1 MASED
6 SGHRQLVLLYCHR
19 HIPHFIASDIHTHHT
34 KVPHTNQ
41 TNSQHS
47 RGHVRQ
53 HQQRPRR
60 EARRRAR
67 QQSRRA
73 HARLAGRRKSI
84 TINHPLHIPRKATRE
99 EPPADSLGQNARI
112 ERWTEAFSQ
121 DLGEGF
127 MRDGERALEEGVLV
141 GGKLI
146 K

>member
-1 MASED
+1 MMASED
-6 SGHRQLVLLYCHR
+6 SGHRQLVLLY
-19 HIPHFIASDIHTHHT
+19 IITDTYTTSSPPNPTPTI
-34 KVPHTNQ
+34 PHTNQ

-67 QQSRRA
+67 QQSRQA

-99 EPPADSLGQNARI
+99 KPPADSLEQNARI
-112 ERWTEAFSQ
+112 ERWIEAFSQ
-121 DLGEGF
+121 DLGEEF
-127 MRDGERALEEGVLV
+127 MRDVERALEEGVLV